1 MYVTRSDIPHKGE
14 MLKAYHIMSFTRRT
28 LQRFT
33 AMRPTAMEQRE
44 GHELLRLLE
53 NGLTVTASVVD
64 SDSISVDVPEDL
76 EYVRKQ
82 MLTDP
87 TWLKYK

>member
-1 MYVTRSDIPHKGE
+1 
-14 MLKAYHIMSFTRRT
+14 
-28 LQRFT
+28 
-33 AMRPTAMEQRE
+33 MEQRE
-44 GHELLRLLE
+44 GHELLRLIE

-76 EYVRKQ
+76 EYVRKH

-87 TWLKYK
+87 IWSKYK